1 MCEVYCNASNPSQII
16 KSISFASRKLRC
28 MKELKKDKDLSERL
42 EDLIKKKSDESE
54 ALKRLL
60 EELSKKNLNSSDKT
74 EK

>member
-1 MCEVYCNASNPSQII
+1 
-16 KSISFASRKLRC
+16 